1 MKLNSKLNIKL
12 LSQLAVVAVLSTV
25 IACSKG
31 TAPTASNVSKLRMRI
46 EAEPPS
52 LDWTTAT
59 DNLSRDVIV
68 TLQAGL
74 TRLNKDDKVVADLA
88 ESWTVSPDGKTFT
101 FKLRPNMKWSDG
113 QPLVGQNFVDAIE
126 RTLNPKV
133 ASEYSYFLFDIQN
146 AENYF
151 NGKEKDF
158 SKVGAKAP
166 DAQTVVYTLRS
177 PAPFWI
183 NVPAFSVAYPV
194 RKDLIEKYGDKWTA
208 AGNLVT
214 AGPYQLVQ
222 WDRESKLLLKKNP
235 NYWNQ
240 AELKNFVDEI
250 EFRVVK
256 ENAVA
261 VTMFDR
267 NEVDIVRQLPPLQVP
282 MLSKGNPGFQK
293 SPYLRSF
300 AFGFGMKN
308 PQTKDKNV
316 RMALAMSVD
325 RSQIKKF
332 MSDLV
337 EPSQSW
343 IPKGLLGSDESHGFA
358 FNPEEAKKLWSQV
371 KVKPTKLEFWY
382 PNDEKHKMVAEF
394 LQSEWKKNLGVDV
407 ALVAQEWKVFLK
419 SAATQNL
426 PIFRQGWGADYPDS
440 NNFLDMF
447 TCNSGNNYP
456 KMCNAKYE
464 QLLQDALKTQDS
476 AERAKLYA
484 QAETILLNEEAAI
497 VPIFQENSVFLVS
510 PKLKGFAPNKM
521 GEYRL
526 ADVRYGDSE

>member
-1 MKLNSKLNIKL
+1 MKKL
-12 LSQLAVVAVLSTV
+12 LPALLMLAAVACTRST
-25 IACSKG
+25 SR
-31 TAPTASNVSKLRMRI
+31 TASGTSKLRMRI

-74 TRLNKDDKVVADLA
+74 VRLDKNDQITPDLA
-88 ESWTVSPDGKTFT
+88 ESWTVSKDGKTFT
-101 FKLRPNMKWSDG
+101 FKLRPNSKWSDG
-113 QPLVGQNFVDAIE
+113 QPLVAQNFVDAIE
-126 RTLNPKV
+126 RTLDPKV
-133 ASEYSYFLFDIQN
+133 ASEYSYFLFDIEN

-151 NGKEKDF
+151 SGKLKDF

-166 DAQTVVYTLRS
+166 DANTVVYTLRS

-183 NVPAFSVAYPV
+183 NVPAFSVAYPL
-194 RKDLIEKYGDKWTA
+194 RKDLVEKYGDKWTA

-214 AGPYQLVQ
+214 AGPYQLVT
-222 WDRESKLLLKKNP
+222 WERESKLGLKKNP

-240 AELKNFVDEI
+240 AEMKNFVDEI

-261 VTMFDR
+261 VTLFDR
-267 NEVDIVRQLPPLQVP
+267 HEVDIVRQLPPLQVP
-282 MLSKGNPGFQK
+282 MLAKGNPGFQK

-308 PQTKDKNV
+308 PSTQDRKV
-316 RMALAMSVD
+316 RMALTMSVD

-332 MSDLV
+332 MSDLI
-337 EPSQSW
+337 EPTQSW
-343 IPKGLLGSDESHGFA
+343 IPVGLLGSDPNHGFG
-358 FNPEEAKKLWSQV
+358 FNPTEAKKLWSEV
-371 KVKPTKLEFWY
+371 KNPPKNLEFWY

-394 LQSEWKKNLGVDV
+394 LQSEWKKNLGIEVG
-407 ALVAQEWKVFLK
+407 LVAQEWKVFLK

-456 KMCNAKYE
+456 KMCNPKFE
-464 QLLQDALKTQDS
+464 QLLQDALKTQDPKKR
-476 AERAKLYA
+476 AELYA
-484 QAETILLNEEAAI
+484 KAENILLNEEVAI
-497 VPIFQENSVFLVS
+497 APIFQENSLFLVS
-510 PKLKGFAPNKM
+510 PKISGFKPNKM

-526 ADVRYGDSE
+526 ADVRIAE